1 MTTYPAYTPP
11 ASLKPTAAAATAEEP
26 IVMLGSPMAIVD
38 GVSFSSGDNWTNWA
52 NSLSA
57 TPERLFYPNTL
68 EDLQVIIREA
78 TENKKKVR
86 CVGNGHSWSGTA
98 VTQDY
103 MVSINNM
110 SKIEKPVEGEDG
122 EWTVTIEMGVEVK
135 ELDEF
140 LRKHDP
146 SLALASNVM
155 PTDVSLF
162 IVFFFFCCLH
172 VVFSQ

>member
-1 MTTYPAYTPP
+1 MTTDNPTLDTPAPI
-11 ASLKPTAAAATAEEP
+11 SVKPTAAPTEQEP

-52 NSLSA
+52 NTLSA
-57 TPERLFYPNTL
+57 QPERLFYPNTL

-103 MVSINNM
+103 MVSINGMNR
-110 SKIEKPVEGEDG
+110 IEKPIKGENG

-135 ELDEF
+135 ELDEV

-146 SLALASNVM
+146 PLALASNVM
-155 PTDVSLF
+155 PTD
-162 IVFFFFCCLH
+162 
-172 VVFSQ
+172 